1 MHTKVV
7 GSPGTGKTT
16 YLTGFIKNELKTAQ
30 PESMCAVTFTRSA
43 SRELIHRI
51 TNATNLDRNAFP
63 YFGTLHSIC
72 YHMLGIQ
79 RNNIVTQEH
88 IQDFCN
94 MHRLEYSQKQL
105 DEDAYIMSDIVD
117 NQSPIGNIMFNIFEW
132 SVTNYPP
139 SPVEHMHEAPA
150 YMFLPLETISPEDL
164 AYYYNEWIKYKQKND
179 LYDFTDLL
187 LCTLQRNLMPDID
200 YLIVDEFQD
209 FSKLQYNVYKMWRYK
224 AKTVIIA
231 GDDAQCIYTYA
242 GANPVYFIKE
252 PTDKLVILKYSYRLC
267 KQILDYSQYVY
278 SMMKNQIRRKIE
290 PAGGTGA
297 VEYAEYPTE
306 QYLVDELSKIN
317 NTTSVFVLARA
328 NYMVQSIAEMLLRNG
343 ITFGIIR
350 NPSPCTT
357 KLKRSINALITL
369 KRKNNMQP
377 DECKALFSYLPA
389 KGLIKHGMKK
399 RVEDLNE
406 PLTYPEVMYMFE
418 RKLPPE
424 ELLNYMQISENRKL
438 LAKKRLLD
446 NAYCQDTEHIHIGT
460 IHASK
465 GLEADVV
472 FLCDDITRTIARNL
486 RENMESELRVFYVG
500 ITRAKY
506 RLVILHKFFGKY
518 SFDEIK
524 PPTTMLLTNYSA
536 GKFV

>member
-16 YLTGFIKNELKTAQ
+16 YLTEYIKSELKNTQ
-30 PESMCAVTFTRSA
+30 PDNICAVTFTRSA

-51 TNATNLDRNAFP
+51 TTATNLTRDAYP

-72 YHMLGIQ
+72 YHLLGLH
-79 RNNIVTQEH
+79 RDNIVTQEH
-88 IQDFCN
+88 IQNFCN
-94 MHRLEYSQKQL
+94 TYNIEYSQKQL

-117 NQSPIGNIMFNIFEW
+117 NESPIGNIMFSIFEW
-132 SVTNYPP
+132 AVTNYPP
-139 SPVEHMHEAPA
+139 NPVEHMHEAPA

-187 LCTLQRNLMPDID
+187 LYTLRQNLTPNVD

-209 FSKLQYNVYKMWRYK
+209 FSKLQYDVYRMWRYK
-224 AKTVIIA
+224 AHTVVIA

-242 GANPVYFIKE
+242 GANPIYFIKE
-252 PTDKLVILKYSYRLC
+252 PTDKLVILKYSYRLS

-278 SMMKNQIRRKIE
+278 SMMRNQIKRKIL
-290 PAGGTGA
+290 PTSNIGV
-297 VEYAEYPTE
+297 VEYIEYPTE
-306 QYLVDELSKIN
+306 QYLVDELTKIN
-317 NTTSVFVLARA
+317 NTTSVFILARA
-328 NYMVQSIAEMLLRNG
+328 NYMVQEIAEMLLRNG

-350 NPSPCTT
+350 NPSPCTI
-357 KLKRSINALITL
+357 KLKRSINALISLKNKTTL
-369 KRKNNMQP
+369 QP
-377 DECKALFSYLPA
+377 HEYKALFSYLPS

-399 RVEDLNE
+399 HVEELDR

-418 RKLPPE
+418 RKLPPD
-424 ELLNYMQISENRKL
+424 ELIKYMQISENRKL
-438 LAKKRLLD
+438 LVKKRLLD
-446 NAYCQDTEHIHIGT
+446 EAYCQDTENIYIGT

-472 FLCDDITRTIARNL
+472 FLCDDITRTIAQNL
-486 RENMESELRVFYVG
+486 RENMENELRVFYVG

-506 RLVILHKFFGKY
+506 RLTILHKFFGKY

-524 PPTTMLLTNYSA
+524 PPTNIPLTNYSSDIQ
-536 GKFV
+536 